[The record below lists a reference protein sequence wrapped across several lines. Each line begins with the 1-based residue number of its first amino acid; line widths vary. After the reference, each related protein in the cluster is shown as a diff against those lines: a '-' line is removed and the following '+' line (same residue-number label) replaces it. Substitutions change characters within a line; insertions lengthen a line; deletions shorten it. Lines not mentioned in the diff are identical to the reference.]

1 MNKIRNKIIALSGQ
15 PVTGKGTTTKA
26 LIEKLEKDGYKAEN
40 IHVISTGNEFRRY
53 FNILIDFIRN
63 LNNDEKMKELSET
76 EEMKDLM
83 KSLERRVHL
92 INTISKIRNSDIDL
106 ENFSIEQAN
115 NLDELKEIR
124 SIIDTLIDEGIKR
137 TGEEINSVNRPD
149 EIWIVDSRL
158 AFSNI
163 PDAFSV
169 RLTTTPEVA
178 AKRLLNDSSRGKED
192 SSYKSLEEA
201 KIAREKRR
209 LGEQE
214 RYKQRYGIDLEVM
227 KKSEIIKEGYVHST
241 VEGQSEIL
249 DKLKHVCDELG
260 IKYSLDLKIS
270 KPNHMA
276 NDVLV
281 DDILKYSD
289 NKDILDSMNIVD
301 RSSFYRKHF
310 CEVSSPFYIDQTAG
324 KKDIFYVTSLIHDAG
339 GLCFLAHPFVYNLP
353 NIKETLDEIVS
364 LDIIDGIECAH
375 RKHTEEQINF
385 LIDYCNE
392 HNLKKSGGSDF
403 HIDSHFLGYAN
414 KGSYAIEKTLVNDWI
429 KLVKNYYM

>member
-1 MNKIRNKIIALSGQ
+1 MIDLHIHTTNSDGEFG
-15 PVTGKGTTTKA
+15 VTE
-26 LIEKLEKDGYKAEN
+26 ILEKAESKKLK
-40 IHVISTGNEFRRY
+40 VISITDHN
-53 FNILIDFIRN
+53 NINAYD
-63 LNNDEKMKELSET
+63 ELSAINAKKIYNGEIVVGV
-76 EEMKDLM
+76 E
-83 KSLERRVHL
+83 LEFVY
-92 INTISKIRNSDIDL
+92 N
-106 ENFSIEQAN
+106 
-115 NLDELKEIR
+115 
-124 SIIDTLIDEGIKR
+124 G
-137 TGEEINSVNRPD
+137 
-149 EIWIVDSRL
+149 RL
-158 AFSNI
+158 F
-163 PDAFSV
+163 DM
-169 RLTTTPEVA
+169 
-178 AKRLLNDSSRGKED
+178 
-192 SSYKSLEEA
+192 
-201 KIAREKRR
+201 
-209 LGEQE
+209 LG
-214 RYKQRYGIDLEVM
+214 YGIDLEVM

-249 DKLKHVCDELG
+249 DKLKHICDELG
-260 IKYSLDLKIS
+260 IKYSLDLMIT

-289 NKDILDSMNIVD
+289 NKEILSTMNIVD

-324 KKDIFYVTSLIHDAG
+324 KRDIFYVTSLIHGAG

-385 LIDYCNE
+385 LINYCKE

-414 KGSYAIEKTLVNDWI
+414 KGSYAIDGDLLSDWI
-429 KLVKNYYM
+429 GLVKKF

>member
-1 MNKIRNKIIALSGQ
+1 MIDLHIHTTNSDGEFC
-15 PVTGKGTTTKA
+15 VTD
-26 LIEKLEKDGYKAEN
+26 ILEKAESKGLN
-40 IHVISTGNEFRRY
+40 IISITDHN
-53 FNILIDFIRN
+53 NINAYD
-63 LNNDEKMKELSET
+63 
-76 EEMKDLM
+76 
-83 KSLERRVHL
+83 
-92 INTISKIRNSDIDL
+92 
-106 ENFSIEQAN
+106 
-115 NLDELKEIR
+115 
-124 SIIDTLIDEGIKR
+124 
-137 TGEEINSVNRPD
+137 EIND
-149 EIWIVDSRL
+149 I
-158 AFSNI
+158 
-163 PDAFSV
+163 SV
-169 RLTTTPEVA
+169 RKLYSGKIVIGVELEFVY
-178 AKRLLNDSSRGKED
+178 KGRLFDM
-192 SSYKSLEEA
+192 
-201 KIAREKRR
+201 
-209 LGEQE
+209 LG
-214 RYKQRYGIDLEVM
+214 YGIDLEVM

-260 IKYSLDLKIS
+260 IKYSLDLKTS

-310 CEVSSPFYIDQTAG
+310 CEVSSPFYIDQTAC

-375 RKHTEEQINF
+375 RKHTEEQIDF
-385 LIDYCNE
+385 LIDYCNK

-403 HIDSHFLGYAN
+403 HIDSHYLGYAN
-414 KGSYAIEKTLVNDWI
+414 KGNYAIDGD
-429 KLVKNYYM
+429 LVKDWVKVYLV

>member
-1 MNKIRNKIIALSGQ
+1 MIDLHIHTTNSDGEFC
-15 PVTGKGTTTKA
+15 VTD
-26 LIEKLEKDGYKAEN
+26 ILEKAESKGLN
-40 IHVISTGNEFRRY
+40 IISITDHN
-53 FNILIDFIRN
+53 NIN
-63 LNNDEKMKELSET
+63 AY
-76 EEMKDLM
+76 EE
-83 KSLERRVHL
+83 
-92 INTISKIRNSDIDL
+92 
-106 ENFSIEQAN
+106 
-115 NLDELKEIR
+115 
-124 SIIDTLIDEGIKR
+124 IIDI
-137 TGEEINSVNRPD
+137 
-149 EIWIVDSRL
+149 
-158 AFSNI
+158 
-163 PDAFSV
+163 SV
-169 RLTTTPEVA
+169 RKLYSGKIVIGVELEFVY
-178 AKRLLNDSSRGKED
+178 KGRLFDM
-192 SSYKSLEEA
+192 
-201 KIAREKRR
+201 
-209 LGEQE
+209 LG
-214 RYKQRYGIDLEVM
+214 YGIDLEVM

-260 IKYSLDLKIS
+260 IKYSLDLKIT

-289 NKDILDSMNIVD
+289 NKEILSSMNIVD

-353 NIKETLDEIVS
+353 NIIETLDEIVS
-364 LDIIDGIECAH
+364 FDIIDGIECAH
-375 RKHTEEQINF
+375 RKHTEEQIKF

-414 KGSYAIEKTLVNDWI
+414 KGNYAIAGD
-429 KLVKNYYM
+429 LVKDWVKVYLV

>member
-1 MNKIRNKIIALSGQ
+1 MIDLHIHTINSDGEFC
-15 PVTGKGTTTKA
+15 VTD
-26 LIEKLEKDGYKAEN
+26 ILEKAESKGLN
-40 IHVISTGNEFRRY
+40 IISITDHN
-53 FNILIDFIRN
+53 NINAYD
-63 LNNDEKMKELSET
+63 
-76 EEMKDLM
+76 
-83 KSLERRVHL
+83 
-92 INTISKIRNSDIDL
+92 
-106 ENFSIEQAN
+106 
-115 NLDELKEIR
+115 
-124 SIIDTLIDEGIKR
+124 
-137 TGEEINSVNRPD
+137 EIND
-149 EIWIVDSRL
+149 I
-158 AFSNI
+158 
-163 PDAFSV
+163 SV
-169 RLTTTPEVA
+169 RKLYSGKIVIGVELEFVY
-178 AKRLLNDSSRGKED
+178 KGRLFDM
-192 SSYKSLEEA
+192 
-201 KIAREKRR
+201 
-209 LGEQE
+209 LG
-214 RYKQRYGIDLEVM
+214 YGIDLEMM

-260 IKYSLDLKIS
+260 IKYSLDLKIT

-289 NKDILDSMNIVD
+289 NKEILSSMNIVD

-324 KKDIFYVTSLIHDAG
+324 KRDIFYVTSLIHDAG

-364 LDIIDGIECAH
+364 FDIIDGIECAH
-375 RKHTEEQINF
+375 RKHTEEQIKF

-414 KGSYAIEKTLVNDWI
+414 KGNYAIAGD
-429 KLVKNYYM
+429 LVKDFVKVYLV

>member
-1 MNKIRNKIIALSGQ
+1 MIDLHIHTTNSDGEFC
-15 PVTGKGTTTKA
+15 VTD
-26 LIEKLEKDGYKAEN
+26 ILEKAESKGLN
-40 IHVISTGNEFRRY
+40 IISITDHN
-53 FNILIDFIRN
+53 NINAYD
-63 LNNDEKMKELSET
+63 
-76 EEMKDLM
+76 
-83 KSLERRVHL
+83 
-92 INTISKIRNSDIDL
+92 
-106 ENFSIEQAN
+106 
-115 NLDELKEIR
+115 
-124 SIIDTLIDEGIKR
+124 
-137 TGEEINSVNRPD
+137 EIND
-149 EIWIVDSRL
+149 I
-158 AFSNI
+158 
-163 PDAFSV
+163 SV
-169 RLTTTPEVA
+169 RKLYSGKIVIGVELEFVY
-178 AKRLLNDSSRGKED
+178 KGRLFDM
-192 SSYKSLEEA
+192 
-201 KIAREKRR
+201 
-209 LGEQE
+209 LG
-214 RYKQRYGIDLEVM
+214 YGIDLEVM

-260 IKYSLDLKIS
+260 IKYSLDLKIT

-289 NKDILDSMNIVD
+289 NKEILSSMNIVD

-324 KKDIFYVTSLIHDAG
+324 KRDIFYVTSLIHDAG

-364 LDIIDGIECAH
+364 FDIIDGIECAH
-375 RKHTEEQINF
+375 RKHTEEQIKF

-414 KGSYAIEKTLVNDWI
+414 KGSYAIAGD
-429 KLVKNYYM
+429 LVKDWVKVYLV

>member
-1 MNKIRNKIIALSGQ
+1 MIDLHIHTTNSDGEFC
-15 PVTGKGTTTKA
+15 VTD
-26 LIEKLEKDGYKAEN
+26 ILEKAESKGLN
-40 IHVISTGNEFRRY
+40 IISITDHN
-53 FNILIDFIRN
+53 NINAYD
-63 LNNDEKMKELSET
+63 
-76 EEMKDLM
+76 
-83 KSLERRVHL
+83 
-92 INTISKIRNSDIDL
+92 
-106 ENFSIEQAN
+106 
-115 NLDELKEIR
+115 
-124 SIIDTLIDEGIKR
+124 
-137 TGEEINSVNRPD
+137 EIND
-149 EIWIVDSRL
+149 I
-158 AFSNI
+158 
-163 PDAFSV
+163 SV
-169 RLTTTPEVA
+169 RKLYSGRIVIGVELEFVY
-178 AKRLLNDSSRGKED
+178 KGRLFDM
-192 SSYKSLEEA
+192 
-201 KIAREKRR
+201 
-209 LGEQE
+209 LG
-214 RYKQRYGIDLEVM
+214 YGIDLEVM

-260 IKYSLDLKIS
+260 IKYSLDLKIT

-289 NKDILDSMNIVD
+289 NKEILSSMNIVD

-310 CEVSSPFYIDQTAG
+310 CEVSSPFYVDQTVG

-364 LDIIDGIECAH
+364 FDIIDGIECAH
-375 RKHTEEQINF
+375 RKHTEEQIKF

-414 KGSYAIEKTLVNDWI
+414 KGNYAIAGD
-429 KLVKNYYM
+429 LVKDWVKVYLV

>member
-1 MNKIRNKIIALSGQ
+1 MIDLHIHTTNSDGEFC
-15 PVTGKGTTTKA
+15 VTD
-26 LIEKLEKDGYKAEN
+26 ILEKAESKGLN
-40 IHVISTGNEFRRY
+40 IISITDHN
-53 FNILIDFIRN
+53 NINAYD
-63 LNNDEKMKELSET
+63 
-76 EEMKDLM
+76 
-83 KSLERRVHL
+83 
-92 INTISKIRNSDIDL
+92 
-106 ENFSIEQAN
+106 
-115 NLDELKEIR
+115 
-124 SIIDTLIDEGIKR
+124 
-137 TGEEINSVNRPD
+137 EIND
-149 EIWIVDSRL
+149 I
-158 AFSNI
+158 
-163 PDAFSV
+163 SV
-169 RLTTTPEVA
+169 RKLYSGKIVIGVELEFVY
-178 AKRLLNDSSRGKED
+178 KGRLFDM
-192 SSYKSLEEA
+192 
-201 KIAREKRR
+201 
-209 LGEQE
+209 LG
-214 RYKQRYGIDLEVM
+214 YGIDLEVM

-260 IKYSLDLKIS
+260 LKYSLDLKIV

-289 NKDILDSMNIVD
+289 NKEILSSMNIVD

-324 KKDIFYVTSLIHDAG
+324 KRDIFYVTSLIHDAG

-364 LDIIDGIECAH
+364 FDIIDGIECAH
-375 RKHTEEQINF
+375 RKHTEEQIKF

-414 KGSYAIEKTLVNDWI
+414 KGSYAIAGD
-429 KLVKNYYM
+429 LVKDWVEVYLV

>member
-1 MNKIRNKIIALSGQ
+1 M
-15 PVTGKGTTTKA
+15 
-26 LIEKLEKDGYKAEN
+26 D
-40 IHVISTGNEFRRY
+40 
-53 FNILIDFIRN
+53 
-63 LNNDEKMKELSET
+63 
-76 EEMKDLM
+76 
-83 KSLERRVHL
+83 
-92 INTISKIRNSDIDL
+92 
-106 ENFSIEQAN
+106 
-115 NLDELKEIR
+115 
-124 SIIDTLIDEGIKR
+124 IKR
-137 TGEEINSVNRPD
+137 LYSGKVIPGVELEFVYNG
-149 EIWIVDSRL
+149 RL
-158 AFSNI
+158 F
-163 PDAFSV
+163 DM
-169 RLTTTPEVA
+169 
-178 AKRLLNDSSRGKED
+178 
-192 SSYKSLEEA
+192 
-201 KIAREKRR
+201 
-209 LGEQE
+209 LG
-214 RYKQRYGIDLEVM
+214 YGIDLEVM

-310 CEVSSPFYIDQTAG
+310 CEVSSPFYIDQTAC

-414 KGSYAIEKTLVNDWI
+414 KGSYAIEKTLINDWI

>member
-1 MNKIRNKIIALSGQ
+1 MIDLHIHTTNSDGEFC
-15 PVTGKGTTTKA
+15 VTD
-26 LIEKLEKDGYKAEN
+26 ILEKAESKGLN
-40 IHVISTGNEFRRY
+40 IISITDHN
-53 FNILIDFIRN
+53 NINAYD
-63 LNNDEKMKELSET
+63 
-76 EEMKDLM
+76 
-83 KSLERRVHL
+83 
-92 INTISKIRNSDIDL
+92 
-106 ENFSIEQAN
+106 
-115 NLDELKEIR
+115 
-124 SIIDTLIDEGIKR
+124 
-137 TGEEINSVNRPD
+137 EIND
-149 EIWIVDSRL
+149 I
-158 AFSNI
+158 
-163 PDAFSV
+163 SV
-169 RLTTTPEVA
+169 RKLYSGKIVIGVELEFVY
-178 AKRLLNDSSRGKED
+178 KGRLFDM
-192 SSYKSLEEA
+192 
-201 KIAREKRR
+201 
-209 LGEQE
+209 LG
-214 RYKQRYGIDLEVM
+214 YGIDLEVM

-260 IKYSLDLKIS
+260 IKYSLDLKIT

-289 NKDILDSMNIVD
+289 NKEILSSMNIVD

-324 KKDIFYVTSLIHDAG
+324 KRDIFYVTSLIHDAG

-364 LDIIDGIECAH
+364 FDIIDGIECAH
-375 RKHTEEQINF
+375 RKHTEEQIKF

-414 KGSYAIEKTLVNDWI
+414 KGNYAIAGD
-429 KLVKNYYM
+429 LVKDWVKVYLV

>member
-1 MNKIRNKIIALSGQ
+1 MIDLHIHTTNSDGEFC
-15 PVTGKGTTTKA
+15 VTD
-26 LIEKLEKDGYKAEN
+26 ILEKAESKGLN
-40 IHVISTGNEFRRY
+40 IISITDHN
-53 FNILIDFIRN
+53 NINAYD
-63 LNNDEKMKELSET
+63 
-76 EEMKDLM
+76 
-83 KSLERRVHL
+83 
-92 INTISKIRNSDIDL
+92 
-106 ENFSIEQAN
+106 
-115 NLDELKEIR
+115 
-124 SIIDTLIDEGIKR
+124 
-137 TGEEINSVNRPD
+137 EIND
-149 EIWIVDSRL
+149 I
-158 AFSNI
+158 
-163 PDAFSV
+163 SV
-169 RLTTTPEVA
+169 RKLYSGKIVIGVELEFVY
-178 AKRLLNDSSRGKED
+178 KGRLFDM
-192 SSYKSLEEA
+192 
-201 KIAREKRR
+201 
-209 LGEQE
+209 LG
-214 RYKQRYGIDLEVM
+214 YGIDLEVM

-260 IKYSLDLKIS
+260 LKYSLDLKIV

-289 NKDILDSMNIVD
+289 NKETLSSMNIVD

-324 KKDIFYVTSLIHDAG
+324 KRDIFYVTSLIHDAG

-364 LDIIDGIECAH
+364 FDIIDGIECAH
-375 RKHTEEQINF
+375 RKHTEEQIKF

-414 KGSYAIEKTLVNDWI
+414 KGNYAIAGD
-429 KLVKNYYM
+429 LVKDWVKVYLV

>member
-1 MNKIRNKIIALSGQ
+1 MDKIRNKIIALSGQ

-192 SSYKSLEEA
+192 SSYKSLEE
-201 KIAREKRR
+201 R
-209 LGEQE
+209 
-214 RYKQRYGIDLEVM
+214 
-227 KKSEIIKEGYVHST
+227 
-241 VEGQSEIL
+241 
-249 DKLKHVCDELG
+249 
-260 IKYSLDLKIS
+260 
-270 KPNHMA
+270 
-276 NDVLV
+276 
-281 DDILKYSD
+281 
-289 NKDILDSMNIVD
+289 
-301 RSSFYRKHF
+301 
-310 CEVSSPFYIDQTAG
+310 
-324 KKDIFYVTSLIHDAG
+324 
-339 GLCFLAHPFVYNLP
+339 
-353 NIKETLDEIVS
+353 
-364 LDIIDGIECAH
+364 
-375 RKHTEEQINF
+375 
-385 LIDYCNE
+385 
-392 HNLKKSGGSDF
+392 
-403 HIDSHFLGYAN
+403 
-414 KGSYAIEKTLVNDWI
+414 
-429 KLVKNYYM
+429 

>member
-1 MNKIRNKIIALSGQ
+1 MIDLHIHTTNSDGEFC
-15 PVTGKGTTTKA
+15 VTD
-26 LIEKLEKDGYKAEN
+26 ILEKAESKGLN
-40 IHVISTGNEFRRY
+40 IISITDHN
-53 FNILIDFIRN
+53 NINAYD
-63 LNNDEKMKELSET
+63 
-76 EEMKDLM
+76 
-83 KSLERRVHL
+83 
-92 INTISKIRNSDIDL
+92 
-106 ENFSIEQAN
+106 
-115 NLDELKEIR
+115 
-124 SIIDTLIDEGIKR
+124 
-137 TGEEINSVNRPD
+137 EIND
-149 EIWIVDSRL
+149 I
-158 AFSNI
+158 
-163 PDAFSV
+163 SV
-169 RLTTTPEVA
+169 RKLYSGKIVIGVELEFVY
-178 AKRLLNDSSRGKED
+178 KGRLFDM
-192 SSYKSLEEA
+192 
-201 KIAREKRR
+201 
-209 LGEQE
+209 LG
-214 RYKQRYGIDLEVM
+214 YGIDLEMM

-260 IKYSLDLKIS
+260 IKYSLDLKIT

-289 NKDILDSMNIVD
+289 NKEILSSMNIVD

-324 KKDIFYVTSLIHDAG
+324 KRDIFYVTSLIHDAG

-364 LDIIDGIECAH
+364 FDIIDGIECAH
-375 RKHTEEQINF
+375 RKHTEEQIKF

-414 KGSYAIEKTLVNDWI
+414 KGNYAIAGD
-429 KLVKNYYM
+429 LVKDWVKVYLV

>member
-1 MNKIRNKIIALSGQ
+1 M
-15 PVTGKGTTTKA
+15 
-26 LIEKLEKDGYKAEN
+26 D
-40 IHVISTGNEFRRY
+40 
-53 FNILIDFIRN
+53 
-63 LNNDEKMKELSET
+63 
-76 EEMKDLM
+76 
-83 KSLERRVHL
+83 
-92 INTISKIRNSDIDL
+92 
-106 ENFSIEQAN
+106 
-115 NLDELKEIR
+115 
-124 SIIDTLIDEGIKR
+124 IKR
-137 TGEEINSVNRPD
+137 LYSGKVIPGVELEFVYNG
-149 EIWIVDSRL
+149 RL
-158 AFSNI
+158 F
-163 PDAFSV
+163 DM
-169 RLTTTPEVA
+169 
-178 AKRLLNDSSRGKED
+178 
-192 SSYKSLEEA
+192 
-201 KIAREKRR
+201 
-209 LGEQE
+209 LG
-214 RYKQRYGIDLEVM
+214 YGIDLEVM

-249 DKLKHVCDELG
+249 NKLKHVCDELG

-414 KGSYAIEKTLVNDWI
+414 KGSYAIAGD
-429 KLVKNYYM
+429 LVKDWVKVYLV

>member
-1 MNKIRNKIIALSGQ
+1 MIDLHIHTTNSDGEFC
-15 PVTGKGTTTKA
+15 VTD
-26 LIEKLEKDGYKAEN
+26 ILEKAESKGLN
-40 IHVISTGNEFRRY
+40 IISITDHN
-53 FNILIDFIRN
+53 NINAYD
-63 LNNDEKMKELSET
+63 
-76 EEMKDLM
+76 
-83 KSLERRVHL
+83 
-92 INTISKIRNSDIDL
+92 
-106 ENFSIEQAN
+106 
-115 NLDELKEIR
+115 
-124 SIIDTLIDEGIKR
+124 
-137 TGEEINSVNRPD
+137 EIND
-149 EIWIVDSRL
+149 I
-158 AFSNI
+158 
-163 PDAFSV
+163 SV
-169 RLTTTPEVA
+169 RKLYSGKIVIGVELEFVY
-178 AKRLLNDSSRGKED
+178 KGRLFDM
-192 SSYKSLEEA
+192 
-201 KIAREKRR
+201 
-209 LGEQE
+209 LG
-214 RYKQRYGIDLEVM
+214 YGIDLEVM

-289 NKDILDSMNIVD
+289 NKEILSSMNIVD

-324 KKDIFYVTSLIHDAG
+324 KRDIFYVTSLIHDAG

-364 LDIIDGIECAH
+364 FDIIDGIECAH
-375 RKHTEEQINF
+375 RKHTEEQIKF

-414 KGSYAIEKTLVNDWI
+414 KGNYAIAGD
-429 KLVKNYYM
+429 LVKDWVKVYLV

>member
-1 MNKIRNKIIALSGQ
+1 MIDLHIHTTNSDGEFC
-15 PVTGKGTTTKA
+15 VTD
-26 LIEKLEKDGYKAEN
+26 ILEKAESKGLN
-40 IHVISTGNEFRRY
+40 IISITDHN
-53 FNILIDFIRN
+53 NINAYD
-63 LNNDEKMKELSET
+63 
-76 EEMKDLM
+76 
-83 KSLERRVHL
+83 
-92 INTISKIRNSDIDL
+92 
-106 ENFSIEQAN
+106 
-115 NLDELKEIR
+115 
-124 SIIDTLIDEGIKR
+124 
-137 TGEEINSVNRPD
+137 EIND
-149 EIWIVDSRL
+149 I
-158 AFSNI
+158 
-163 PDAFSV
+163 SV
-169 RLTTTPEVA
+169 RKLYSGKIVIGVELEFVY
-178 AKRLLNDSSRGKED
+178 KGRLFDM
-192 SSYKSLEEA
+192 
-201 KIAREKRR
+201 
-209 LGEQE
+209 LG
-214 RYKQRYGIDLEVM
+214 YGIDLEVM

-241 VEGQSEIL
+241 VEGQSEVL

-260 IKYSLDLKIS
+260 IKYSLDLKIT

-289 NKDILDSMNIVD
+289 NKEILSSMNIVD

-324 KKDIFYVTSLIHDAG
+324 KRDIFYVTSLIHDAG

-375 RKHTEEQINF
+375 RKHTEEQIKF

-414 KGSYAIEKTLVNDWI
+414 KGSYAIDGD
-429 KLVKNYYM
+429 LVKDWVKVYLV

>member
-1 MNKIRNKIIALSGQ
+1 MIDLHIH
-15 PVTGKGTTTKA
+15 TTNSDGEFGVVE
-26 LIEKLEKDGYKAEN
+26 ILEKANLGRLD
-40 IHVISTGNEFRRY
+40 VISITDHN
-53 FNILIDFIRN
+53 NINAYDE
-63 LNNDEKMKELSET
+63 LNNMD
-76 EEMKDLM
+76 
-83 KSLERRVHL
+83 
-92 INTISKIRNSDIDL
+92 
-106 ENFSIEQAN
+106 
-115 NLDELKEIR
+115 
-124 SIIDTLIDEGIKR
+124 IKR
-137 TGEEINSVNRPD
+137 LYSGKVIPGVELEFVYNG
-149 EIWIVDSRL
+149 RL
-158 AFSNI
+158 F
-163 PDAFSV
+163 DM
-169 RLTTTPEVA
+169 
-178 AKRLLNDSSRGKED
+178 
-192 SSYKSLEEA
+192 
-201 KIAREKRR
+201 
-209 LGEQE
+209 LG
-214 RYKQRYGIDLEVM
+214 YGIDLEVM

-241 VEGQSEIL
+241 IEGQSEIL